1 MAIRKISLAYAAGFI
16 DGDGSVFVQAPNDI
30 LVCAAN
36 SHREVLEP
44 FKRSFG
50 GSIGPP
56 RADFR
61 NPSWRPMNTW
71 VKAINKTGS
80 FLKVLEPHLILKKQQ
95 AKLGLELVRRKSV
108 DVRTPLGRPYGW
120 SSMSTREREEREKI
134 KSKISKLNNL
144 PCTCP
149 HVGNPSLEYL
159 AGLFDAEG
167 CVTVTKARKEKT
179 TCTIFVNVS
188 NRCWWILE
196 QIKLRFGGSVGDGHG
211 TYQWQASARIAE
223 RFLRALLPSLVLKQE
238 RAKNALKLYDI
249 VDGKQFRT
257 WAPNR
262 LAAVYAIRKRAMEL
276 NRKGVA

>member
-1 MAIRKISLAYAAGFI
+1 MTIRKISLAYAAGFI
-16 DGDGSVFVQAPNDI
+16 DGDGSVFVQAPDDI

-50 GSIGPP
+50 GSIGPS
-56 RADFR
+56 RSDLR

-108 DVRTPLGRPYGW
+108 DVRTPFGWRYGW
-120 SSMSTREREEREKI
+120 SSMSAREREEREKI

-144 PCTCP
+144 SCTCP
-149 HVGNPSLEYL
+149 HTGTPSLEYL
-159 AGLFDAEG
+159 AGFFDAEG
-167 CVTVTKARKEKT
+167 CVGVYKYKKT
-179 TCTIFVNVS
+179 AHRIQVNVS
-188 NRCWWILE
+188 NRCPWILK
-196 QIKLRFGGSVGDGHG
+196 QFQKRFRGCFGRGNAVW
-211 TYQWQASARIAE
+211 QWQTSSRLAQE
-223 RFLRALLPSLVLKQE
+223 FLELLIPFLVLKKD
-238 RAKNALKLYDI
+238 RAKSALRLY
-249 VDGKQFRT
+249 KQVGINNG
-257 WAPNR
+257 WN
-262 LAAVYAIRKRAMEL
+262 IRRKGIQSVLVIKARSSNL